1 MKRIFSGFAYGDAPR
16 DGCWWPETV
25 TPPDWPQLQGE
36 RKADVAI
43 IGGGFTGLSAA
54 LHLAEAGAR
63 VAVLEARSPGWGA
76 SGRNG
81 GFCCIGGAMRSHAQI
96 ERSFGAGAAEEFW
109 QAQQDAVALVAAL
122 IDRFGIKADTHSQ
135 GETQLAHRP
144 RDMDALRAQA
154 EALGPD
160 KAQLIEPEDLAAQGM
175 AGPFHGALTLPW
187 GFALN
192 PLKYLFGLAAAARSV
207 GAQLF
212 QRSEVTGIDSL
223 SGRYRLR
230 TNRGQLRARQVIVAT
245 NGYSSEDVP
254 NWLAGRYMPAQ
265 SNVLVTRPMTGKE
278 LQAQGWTSAQMAYD
292 TRGLLHYFRL
302 MPDRRFLFGMRGG
315 LLSSP
320 AAEARARARTR
331 AHFEAMFPAWAHV
344 ESPYLWSGMVCLS
357 RRRVPFAGP
366 VPNQPGLFAGLAYHG
381 NGVAMG
387 TYTGKLLAG
396 LVQGTT
402 LPPRAMRGP
411 LDRFPLGAAR
421 RILMP
426 PFYLASA
433 IGDR

>member
-192 PLKYLFGLAAAARSV
+192 PLKYLFGLAAAARS
-207 GAQLF
+207 
-212 QRSEVTGIDSL
+212 
-223 SGRYRLR
+223 GR
-230 TNRGQLRARQVIVAT
+230 
-245 NGYSSEDVP
+245 
-254 NWLAGRYMPAQ
+254 
-265 SNVLVTRPMTGKE
+265 
-278 LQAQGWTSAQMAYD
+278 
-292 TRGLLHYFRL
+292 
-302 MPDRRFLFGMRGG
+302 
-315 LLSSP
+315 
-320 AAEARARARTR
+320 
-331 AHFEAMFPAWAHV
+331 
-344 ESPYLWSGMVCLS
+344 
-357 RRRVPFAGP
+357 
-366 VPNQPGLFAGLAYHG
+366 
-381 NGVAMG
+381 
-387 TYTGKLLAG
+387 
-396 LVQGTT
+396 
-402 LPPRAMRGP
+402 
-411 LDRFPLGAAR
+411 
-421 RILMP
+421 
-426 PFYLASA
+426 
-433 IGDR
+433 